1 MQMTTVIINDQF
13 VFCYE
18 QVRIFRKPKNT
29 YVYVNTSIF

>member
-18 QVRIFRKPKNT
+18 QVRIFQKAKK
-29 YVYVNTSIF
+29 YVRVR